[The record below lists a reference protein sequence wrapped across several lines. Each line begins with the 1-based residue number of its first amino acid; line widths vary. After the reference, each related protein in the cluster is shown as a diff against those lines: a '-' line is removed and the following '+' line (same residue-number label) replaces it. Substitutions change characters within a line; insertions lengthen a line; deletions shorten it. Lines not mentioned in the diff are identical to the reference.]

1 MAGGRFKTHSV
12 VCFCALVFLV
22 AGARG
27 SSRSRFCGYVYSNS
41 RARFSFQICFY
52 FCFAGFHSVAYSFF
66 GKVLYWNSSRAV
78 GKNKRLGLVN
88 AGVLSAGG
96 PKVSVIASRVL
107 SWRGFSVARLRLR
120 FLVR

>member
-1 MAGGRFKTHSV
+1 MGSFS
-12 VCFCALVFLV
+12 FLV
-22 AGARG
+22 KV
-27 SSRSRFCGYVYSNS
+27 SRL
-41 RARFSFQICFY
+41 
-52 FCFAGFHSVAYSFF
+52 
-66 GKVLYWNSSRAV
+66 KSSRAV

-88 AGVLSAGG
+88 AGVLSAGS